1 MPTEQNN
8 RAEVGYKKRFCNDRA
23 HKKSKHHYVNKN
35 DNNSNIFISS
45 NHILLSSES
54 EYDYTHIFML
64 EPGEN
69 FNFSQC
75 SLAVCLMFK
84 WRYFLD
90 CYFGLCYIVISRSE
104 KKCTN

>member
-1 MPTEQNN
+1 
-8 RAEVGYKKRFCNDRA
+8 VGYKNRFCNDRA
-23 HKKSKHHYVNKN
+23 YKKSMLRYFNKN
-35 DNNSNIFISS
+35 DNNANIFISS

-54 EYDYTHIFML
+54 DYDHTHIFML
-64 EPGEN
+64 EPGKN

-104 KKCTN
+104 KKFTN